1 MGIMGHLVRRPDPC
15 STYSV
20 VSASEPGTSEALGTG
35 LVVCARSG
43 FFEVEVE
50 GRVRVCRM
58 RGRLKQGRRTTD
70 LAVVGDRVRIAED
83 GQGGT
88 IEEVLPRSSVFS
100 RLAAGSRRAVEDV
113 LAANL
118 DGLWICSAA
127 SAPPLRPRLVDR
139 FLVIAEWN
147 GLRPTIVLTKADLP
161 DEAPAEVAAWSA
173 DWEAAGYAVRRT
185 SARTGQ
191 GIETLRA
198 ELSGRT
204 VALVGPSGA
213 GKSSLL
219 SAIEPAIETDIAA
232 LSAAQKG
239 AHTTRVARLFS
250 AHGGRIA
257 DTPGIRELSPLAL
270 PAEVLGST
278 FPELRE
284 LAQGCQFRDCQHDGE
299 PGCAVRPA
307 ALDGRLSARR
317 FDSYLRQ
324 LHGEG

>member
-1 MGIMGHLVRRPDPC
+1 MGIIGDLVGRPDPC
-15 STYSV
+15 STSRV
-20 VSASEPGTSEALGTG
+20 TGTSEASGTG

-43 FFEVEVE
+43 FFEVELS
-50 GRVRVCRM
+50 GRVRICRM

-70 LAVVGDRVRIAED
+70 LAVVGDRVRISED
-83 GQGGT
+83 GEGGT

-161 DEAPAEVAAWSA
+161 DEEPEEVAAWCA
-173 DWEAAGYAVRRT
+173 DWEAAGYPVRRT
-185 SARTGQ
+185 SAETGQ
-191 GIETLRA
+191 GVEALRA
-198 ELSGRT
+198 MLSGRT

-213 GKSSLL
+213 GKSRLL
-219 SAIEPAIETDIAA
+219 SAIEPSIETGVAA
-232 LSAAQKG
+232 LGAAQKG

-257 DTPGIRELSPLAL
+257 DTPGIRELAPFAL

-278 FPELRE
+278 FPELR
-284 LAQGCQFRDCQHDGE
+284 AASAGCQFRDCRHDGE
-299 PGCAVRPA
+299 RGCAVRPA
-307 ALDGRLSARR
+307 ASAGQLSARR